1 MEFLP
6 MKSNNTARNARRASF
21 AGFTTVAPAFAAF
34 ASALAISFLGGCSS
48 LLPPPPPPDSI
59 YLLETKIATISP
71 PATLPD
77 AIRSSQPKRGL
88 VLAVSMPRARA
99 GFDTAQM
106 IWVQQA
112 YGLKVYSRNR
122 WADTPARM
130 LAPQITQA
138 LERSGEFQAVVQS
151 PSAVLSNLR
160 LDTEIIRLQQDFSVQ
175 PSRVQFTLGA
185 QLIDIGTQ
193 RVIASAEFDET
204 ENAETENAYGGV
216 RAANL
221 ALERLLSKLA
231 AFCVEHAT
239 PP

>member
-1 MEFLP
+1 
-6 MKSNNTARNARRASF
+6 MKSINTACHARRATFTGF
-21 AGFTTVAPAFAAF
+21 APTLA
-34 ASALAISFLGGCSS
+34 ALAAAMAMSFLSGCSS

-59 YLLETKIATISP
+59 YLLEAKVASISAP
-71 PATLPD
+71 ETLPD
-77 AIRSSQPKRGL
+77 ATRSSQTKRGL
-88 VLAVSMPRARA
+88 VLAVSMPRARS

-106 IWVQQA
+106 VWVQQA

-130 LAPQITQA
+130 LAPQITQT
-138 LERSGEFQAVVQS
+138 LERSGAFQAVVQS
-151 PSAVLSNLR
+151 PSAVLANLR
-160 LDTEIIRLQQDFSVQ
+160 LDTELIRLQQDFSVQ

-204 ENAETENAYGGV
+204 ENAVTENAYGGV

-221 ALERLLSKLA
+221 ALERLLAKLT
-231 AFCVEHAT
+231 AFCVEHA
-239 PP
+239 PPL